1 MGDRGFATWKRFAL
15 AGNPKAE
22 RPDVHDYLRGA
33 KIKDSGLIRKESR
46 CKMDHINTLKASV
59 VAFFGALT
67 AAFGWF
73 GWLVIMF
80 FLCMVIDYLTGTA
93 AAMQKGEWSSAVA
106 RAGLWH
112 KCGSLIAVIVS
123 GLADIVVG
131 LVVNNIPAI
140 TLPFDYTVL
149 ICPIVVV
156 WYILTELGSIT
167 ENAGALG
174 APVPKFLKQMI
185 KVFKD
190 VTDATGDKLS
200 SDGRDDQEDI
210 GQE

>member
-1 MGDRGFATWKRFAL
+1 
-15 AGNPKAE
+15 
-22 RPDVHDYLRGA
+22 
-33 KIKDSGLIRKESR
+33 
-46 CKMDHINTLKASV
+46 MDHINSAKA
-59 VAFFGALT
+59 ALAALFAALT
-67 AAFGWF
+67 AVFGWF
-73 GWLVIMF
+73 GWLVILF
-80 FLCMVIDYLTGTA
+80 VLCMVIDYLTGSA
-93 AAMQKGEWSSAVA
+93 VASKNGEWSSDAA

-112 KCGSLIAVIVS
+112 KCGSLIAVVVA

-156 WYILTELGSIT
+156 WYILTELGSIV

-174 APVPKFLKQMI
+174 APIPEFLKKMI

-190 VTDATGDKLS
+190 ATDAAGNKLS
-200 SDGRDDQEDI
+200 DDGKNDSDQGNT
-210 GQE
+210 

>member
-1 MGDRGFATWKRFAL
+1 MMEERITLWK
-15 AGNPKAE
+15 
-22 RPDVHDYLRGA
+22 GA
-33 KIKDSGLIRKESR
+33 FTTA
-46 CKMDHINTLKASV
+46 MAM
-59 VAFFGALT
+59 LT
-67 AAFGWF
+67 ALWGWF

-149 ICPIVVV
+149 IFPIVVV

-200 SDGRDDQEDI
+200 SDGRDDQEDT

>member
-1 MGDRGFATWKRFAL
+1 
-15 AGNPKAE
+15 
-22 RPDVHDYLRGA
+22 
-33 KIKDSGLIRKESR
+33 
-46 CKMDHINTLKASV
+46 MDHINSMKAAV

-80 FLCMVIDYLTGTA
+80 FLCMVIDYLTGSA
-93 AAMQKGEWSSAVA
+93 AAMRAGEWSSATA

-112 KCGSLIAVIVS
+112 KCGSLIAVVVS

-156 WYILTELGSIT
+156 WYILTELGSIV

-174 APVPKFLKQMI
+174 APIPEFLKKMI
-185 KVFKD
+185 KVFRD
-190 VTDATGDKLS
+190 VTDATGNRLS
-200 SDGRDDQEDI
+200 GDGKDDPDQ
-210 GQE
+210 GGN

>member
-1 MGDRGFATWKRFAL
+1 MKNVWNWMQVAL
-15 AGNPKAE
+15 AAIG
-22 RPDVHDYLRGA
+22 G
-33 KIKDSGLIRKESR
+33 GLGW
-46 CKMDHINTLKASV
+46 
-59 VAFFGALT
+59 FFGELDGFFYALI
-67 AAFGWF
+67 AF
-73 GWLVIMF
+73 V
-80 FLCMVIDYLTGTA
+80 VIDYLTGSA

-200 SDGRDDQEDI
+200 SDGRDDQEDT

>member
-1 MGDRGFATWKRFAL
+1 M
-15 AGNPKAE
+15 E
-22 RPDVHDYLRGA
+22 
-33 KIKDSGLIRKESR
+33 
-46 CKMDHINTLKASV
+46 HINTLKASI

-67 AAFGWF
+67 AIFGWF
-73 GWLVIMF
+73 GWLVILF
-80 FLCMVIDYLTGTA
+80 VLCMVIDYLTGSA
-93 AAMQKGEWSSAVA
+93 AAMQKGEWSSAIA

-112 KCGSLIAVIVS
+112 KCGSLIAVVVA

-149 ICPIVVV
+149 ICPIAVV
-156 WYILTELGSIT
+156 WYILTELGSIA

-174 APVPKFLKQMI
+174 APIPKFLKGAI
-185 KVFKD
+185 KVFKN
-190 VTDATGDKLS
+190 VTDAAGDKLAGD
-200 SDGRDDQEDI
+200 SDDK